1 MSEARSRS
9 WWSTALVSF
18 FAGPFG
24 GFLWIGAGKWAVVSL
39 AVVTATS
46 LYFCYF
52 GVPVL
57 PGVELEIADLTG
69 LTQLA
74 VGVLSVALVLPF
86 AKRFRPERW
95 YSHGLSVLI
104 LAFVVSYAAALGI
117 RSFLFQPFSMPSVS
131 MVPTLK
137 EGDHFF
143 VSKFAYG
150 YSHYSVPFG
159 LLPIEG
165 RIPGREPE
173 RGDIAVFKGPENPQL
188 DFVKRI
194 VGLPGETIQM
204 IDGVLHIKGTAVGL
218 EEIGTDT
225 SEDTKGTLPRET
237 LPNGVS
243 YSIIS
248 IIADSIGDNTRTF
261 TVPAGQYFVLGD
273 NRDNSADSRFNLGTV
288 PYENLIGKAVRLFW
302 NSRGVDY
309 SDRQTLSQ

>member
-24 GFLWIGAGKWAVVSL
+24 GFLWIGAGRWAVLSL
-39 AVVTATS
+39 AVITAAS

-57 PGVELEIADLTG
+57 PGMGLEIANLVG
-69 LTQLA
+69 LAQLA
-74 VGVLSVALVLPF
+74 VGVLSVVLVLPF

-117 RSFLFQPFSMPSVS
+117 RSFLFQPFSIPASS
-131 MVPTLK
+131 MDPTLQV
-137 EGDHFF
+137 GDHLW
-143 VSKFAYG
+143 VSKSAYG
-150 YSHYSVPFG
+150 YSRASVPFG

-165 RIPGREPE
+165 RLFGREPE
-173 RGDIAVFKGPENPQL
+173 RGDIVVLKASNGL
-188 DFVKRI
+188 DYVERV
-194 VGLPGETIQM
+194 VGLPGEAIQM
-204 IDGVLHIKGTAVGL
+204 IDGVLHINGSAVTL
-218 EEIGTDT
+218 EEIGAYASD
-225 SEDTKGTLPRET
+225 ETKGTLQRET

-243 YSIIS
+243 YSIVS
-248 IIADSIGDNTRTF
+248 IRDDSLGDNTRAF

-273 NRDNSADSRFNLGTV
+273 NRDNSADSRFSLGFV
-288 PYENLIGKAVRLFW
+288 PYENLVGKAVRLFW
-302 NSRGVDY
+302 NSQGLDY
-309 SDRQTLSQ
+309 RARQSLNG